1 MRQAA
6 GSPVCMWSN
15 QVHGTDVCRHRLP
28 PGAQPCH
35 GAFITGTSLG
45 MRGYRHGKHTAI
57 RVHTVRPTHGP
68 QGCRTEGRARVR
80 LYCPKPPASVRSL
93 PPPPGAL
100 ADGKSLAWCRLCRLP
115 LGVVEALLL
124 GAWVRRA
131 DSPPPLSAAA
141 PEGPATG
148 LPARDGIAAPC
159 RQLAL
164 LQRCAL
170 IQTARIAMHSNM
182 HCLLPPVHR
191 ALHRSLTLYVY
202 MIYIIYSER
211 GGSNAQAADP

>member
-131 DSPPPLSAAA
+131 DSPPPPLCCGARGSGNRVARARRNCSAVQAARTVATLRSHSNSAHCHAFKYALPAAA
-141 PEGPATG
+141 CAPRPA
-148 LPARDGIAAPC
+148 PIA
-159 RQLAL
+159 
-164 LQRCAL
+164 
-170 IQTARIAMHSNM
+170 HSL
-182 HCLLPPVHR
+182 C
-191 ALHRSLTLYVY
+191 
-202 MIYIIYSER
+202 IYDIY
-211 GGSNAQAADP
+211 NI